1 MRLRTTLFAAPFAL
15 GACASAQLTLT
26 YPASHPD
33 ADVMVGQ
40 QRYQVWFHDTD
51 STVLIQRGEPRPL
64 GQLLAQ
70 NLTLYAFEQPP
81 AEPVWRA
88 AANAVL
94 QQINCQ
100 VTELHGADQLREAA
114 YECVP
119 GVDVTEAIALN
130 RGQWRQGVH
139 VAAPAV

>member
-1 MRLRTTLFAAPFAL
+1 MQSHALLFAALFAL
-15 GACASAQLTLT
+15 GACASARTLS
-26 YPASHPD
+26 YPASRPD

-64 GQLLAQ
+64 GQLLAR
-70 NLTLYAFEQPP
+70 NIALYALDRPP

-94 QQINCQ
+94 RQIDCE
-100 VTELHGADQLREAA
+100 VTQLHGADRLREAA

-130 RGQWRQGVH
+130 RDRWRQGVR
-139 VAAPAV
+139 VDAPAV